1 MRRRSRF
8 WRYFSLIMLMT
19 GVMSL
24 VPGVVHAQGNNDPT
38 VDFALSINTMWV
50 LLAGALV
57 FFMQAGFALLEA
69 GFVRAKNATNILM
82 ENFIDTVMTG
92 IGFWAIGFGLMF
104 GVGNNFFGKEFFFG
118 IDMPSTYAGVPT
130 EAFLFFQFAFAA
142 AASTIATGAMAERT
156 NFKADLAYSFAIS
169 VFIYPIIGH
178 WIWGGGWLADRG
190 FSDFAGST
198 VVHSVGGYVGLVG
211 TLVMGRRRDRS
222 FAKGAV
228 GIPGHSIAL
237 ATLGTF
243 ILWLGWFGFN
253 PGSTISA
260 IAAHDIAKITLNT
273 NLAACA
279 GALAALAVSW
289 WRLGVPQLPWGLN
302 GALAGLVAIT
312 APCAWV
318 TPAESILVG
327 AVGALLMYAAVLLLE
342 RLKID
347 DPVGAVPVHVFGGVW
362 GTLAVGIFAQA
373 ANGRDGLLHGGGTYL
388 LGTQALGVV
397 TVAAFVLTVSVVLFT
412 TLKATV
418 GLRLPAQAEVTG
430 LDVYQHGMVGY
441 PESSNAFSA
450 PTVIIE
456 QKPTSTR
463 SVELS
468 PRSSTM
474 SGD

>member
-1 MRRRSRF
+1 MRLKRRSF
-8 WRYFSLIMLMT
+8 VVKLVAA
-19 GVMSL
+19 GVAAL
-24 VPGVVHAQGNNDPT
+24 VIHALRVEPALAQGDDSVET
-38 VDFALSINTMWV
+38 TIAINTVWT
-50 LLAGALV
+50 LLAGTLV

-104 GVGNNFFGKEFFFG
+104 STGNSLFGTSMFFGNLPEMMAG
-118 IDMPSTYAGVPT
+118 IPT

-169 VFIYPIIGH
+169 VFIYPIVGH

-211 TLVMGRRRDRS
+211 TLVMGARRDRS
-222 FAKGAV
+222 FAKGAS
-228 GIPGHSIAL
+228 GIPGHNIAL

-253 PGSTISA
+253 PGSTISGMA
-260 IAAHDIAKITLNT
+260 YHDIARITLNT

-279 GALAALAVSW
+279 GALAALFVSW

-318 TPAESILVG
+318 TPAESILIG
-327 AVGALLMYAAVLLLE
+327 AVGALLMYSAVYLLE
-342 RLKID
+342 YLKID

-362 GTLAVGIFAQA
+362 GTLSVGLFAVG
-373 ANGRDGLLHGGGTYL
+373 ANGRNGLLHGGGAEL

-397 TVAAFVLTVSVVLFT
+397 VVAGFVLACSLVLFRSLQVT
-412 TLKATV
+412 I
-418 GLRLPAQAEVTG
+418 GLRLPARAEITG

-450 PTVIIE
+450 PTAVAAHVPE
-456 QKPTSTR
+456 GR
-463 SVELS
+463 RALS
-468 PRSSTM
+468 SS
-474 SGD
+474 SSPAIGD

>member
-1 MRRRSRF
+1 LAIKLF
-8 WRYFSLIMLMT
+8 AALLMALALH
-19 GVMSL
+19 GLRVE
-24 VPGVVHAQGNNDPT
+24 HAAAQGDDMQEMT
-38 VDFALSINTMWV
+38 LAINTMWV
-50 LLAGALV
+50 LLAGTLV

-104 GVGNNFFGKEFFFG
+104 GAGNNLFGTEFFFG
-118 IDMPSTYAGVPT
+118 MDLPATFAGVST

-169 VFIYPIIGH
+169 VLIYPVIGH

-211 TLVMGRRRDRS
+211 TLVMGARKDRS
-222 FAKGAV
+222 FEKGAV
-228 GIPGHSIAL
+228 GIPGHNIAL

-243 ILWLGWFGFN
+243 ILWVGWFGFN
-253 PGSTISA
+253 PGSTLSA
-260 IAAHDIAKITLNT
+260 MAYRDIAKIALNS

-318 TPAESILVG
+318 TPAESILIG
-327 AVGALLMYAAVLLLE
+327 TIGALLMYVAVLLLE

-362 GTLAVGIFAQA
+362 GTLAVGLFAVG
-373 ANGRDGLLHGGGTYL
+373 ANGRDGLLHGGGTAL
-388 LGTQALGVV
+388 LGTQVLGII
-397 TVAAFVLTVSVVLFT
+397 TVAAFVLSVSALLFNA
-412 TLKATV
+412 LKVTI
-418 GLRLPAQAEVTG
+418 GLRLPAQAEITG

-441 PESSNAFSA
+441 PEMSNSFSA
-450 PTVIIE
+450 PVTWE
-456 QKPTSTR
+456 EPKTAAPGKR
-463 SVELS
+463 PELA
-468 PRSSTM
+468 PRSSPV